1 MGRGKMIKPRTAVI
15 LFISVFIILSV
26 PMGKTAQALD
36 TDRWEA
42 TGKVHILGE
51 NDQTTTPGYY
61 DNSEP
66 PVLTIKSGE
75 TVIVETGTH
84 HMSKMVPGVT
94 FDQVRQWHKEEKEA
108 TFDEILFWPGGPKKG
123 VGHHHLTGPIY
134 VEGAMPGDVL
144 EIEVLEAKPKPY
156 CFSVHFPGE
165 EYGLGFLPKDFP
177 DTEKLTWH
185 EVDTKSMTI
194 GFAPGIEVPARP
206 YPGIIAV
213 SYPEAGRYS
222 SVPPGRIGGNTD
234 NKHLVEGTVIYLP
247 VWVEGALL
255 KTGDTH
261 IAQGNG
267 ELTVSACEGAFDRF
281 TLNITV
287 RKDLKLNWPIAS
299 SPENWIIMGF
309 DLDLK
314 EAARMASLKAIDF
327 MVNYY
332 GMDRVDAYM
341 LASMAVDLEITQL
354 VDKFLGVHAV
364 IPKGIFVGEQY
375 QEGNT
380 LKLKKNVKF
389 TDFAGPDQRANLK

>member
-1 MGRGKMIKPRTAVI
+1 MNKRRGLLI
-15 LFISVFIILSV
+15 LFLVAMVTWFCPFSKS
-26 PMGKTAQALD
+26 AQAIDLN
-36 TDRWEA
+36 RFEA
-42 TGKVHILGE
+42 TGQVHILGE
-51 NDQTTTPGYY
+51 NEFTTTPGFF
-61 DNSEP
+61 DKSEK
-66 PVLTIKSGE
+66 PVLKINSGD

-94 FDQVRQWHKEEKEA
+94 FDEVRQWHKEEKAA
-108 TFDEILFWPGGPKKG
+108 TVDKVLCWPGWPKKG
-123 VGHHHLTGPIY
+123 QGHHHLTGPIFI
-134 VEGAMPGDVL
+134 ENANPGDVL
-144 EIEVLEAKPKPY
+144 EIEILEAIPKPY
-156 CFSVHFPGE
+156 CFSVHFPGD

-185 EVDTKSMTI
+185 FVDKESMTI

-206 YPGIIAV
+206 YPGIIGV

-234 NKHLVEGTVIYLP
+234 NKHLVKGTVIYLP
-247 VWVEGALL
+247 VWTKGALL

-267 ELTVSACEGAFDRF
+267 ELTVSACEGAFDTHKLR
-281 TLNITV
+281 ITV
-287 RKDLKLNWPIAS
+287 RKDLKLNWPMAS
-299 SPENWIIMGF
+299 SPTHWIIMGF

-332 GMDRVDAYM
+332 DLDRVDAYM
-341 LASMAVDLEITQL
+341 LSSMAVDLEITQL
-354 VDKFLGVHAV
+354 VDKFLGVHAM

-375 QEGNT
+375 TARNT
-380 LKLKKNVKF
+380 LKLKENVSF
-389 TDFAGPDQRANLK
+389 TEFDGPDQRANKK